1 MPIFR
6 AFRAST
12 ARPAAKEWTVLVGTT
27 THFAPVPRRLPREA
41 DAGTPTMISVTALAR
56 VPAMVRHAFGETVL
70 QHAHRAAMLDIELI
84 EDRDCFI
91 PHVTMTDFLGEI
103 ERRTKEEHIGL
114 LVAPYLSFEAY
125 GCWGDY
131 VLAGETL
138 GDAIR
143 RAASTIGFHSCGEA
157 IALSVEG
164 GVARFAYF
172 SAARG
177 SPAYLHIASGA
188 AGVMLDLCRSFAPP
202 GWHPV
207 RIDLDI
213 ARPRAPAT
221 FEETFGCPVVF
232 NAPAVAVWLR
242 AGLLG
247 ARRPLS
253 SRRRLMTVDDL
264 ARARL
269 DPASRSDLIGVVS
282 AQVWT
287 QVLAGTVSLD
297 AAAHA
302 LAISTRTLQRTL
314 QEHGTDFRS
323 LGNAIRAK
331 RATELLRGTN
341 ATVTDISAELGYSA
355 PANFARAFRKA
366 TGLAPEDFRRG
377 LKRGA
382 L

>member
-1 MPIFR
+1 M
-6 AFRAST
+6 
-12 ARPAAKEWTVLVGTT
+12 VGAT
-27 THFAPVPRRLPREA
+27 THFAPVPRKLPRAA

-56 VPAMVRHAFGETVL
+56 VPALVRHSFGETVL
-70 QHAHRAAMLDIELI
+70 RQANRAAMLDIELI

-91 PHVTMTDFLGEI
+91 PHATMCDFLSEI

-114 LVAPYLSFEAY
+114 MVAPYLTFEAY

-131 VLAGETL
+131 VLAGDTL

-157 IALSVEG
+157 IALSVEEG
-164 GVARFAYF
+164 MARFAYF
-172 SAARG
+172 SAARR
-177 SPAYLHIASGA
+177 SPAYLHIAAGA

-207 RIDLDI
+207 RIELDI
-213 ARPRAPAT
+213 ARPRAALS

-232 NAPAVAVWLR
+232 DAPAVAIWFR
-242 AGLLG
+242 ASLLG
-247 ARRPLS
+247 VRRPLS

-269 DPASRSDLIGVVS
+269 DPASRGDLIGVVS

-302 LAISTRTLQRTL
+302 LALSTRTLQRVL
-314 QEHGTDFRS
+314 QVHGTDFRS
-323 LGNAIRAK
+323 LGNVIRAK

-341 ATVTDISAELGYSA
+341 ATVTDIASELGYSA

-366 TGLAPEDFRRG
+366 TGLAPEEFRRG
-377 LKRGA
+377 LKRSA